1 MIRVSIWL
9 GTAWKCHLEPKMKSR
24 SIIFAGI
31 NVNIESF
38 SLEPAFCEYDPDSVY
53 GVDYE
58 YYSDTSRKRARELT
72 ECGECSY
79 DYLQISYGSVEEKY
93 CGSDLPGPITSS
105 GNTMTVTFVSDGI
118 VQYKGFTAT
127 WGSV

>member
-1 MIRVSIWL
+1 MSCKVWNLEVSPGEQIL
-9 GTAWKCHLEPKMKSR
+9 LT
-24 SIIFAGI
+24 
-31 NVNIESF
+31 IESF

-58 YYSDTSRKRARELT
+58 YYSDMSRKRARELT

-118 VQYKGFTAT
+118 IQYKGFTAT
-127 WGSV
+127 WGAV